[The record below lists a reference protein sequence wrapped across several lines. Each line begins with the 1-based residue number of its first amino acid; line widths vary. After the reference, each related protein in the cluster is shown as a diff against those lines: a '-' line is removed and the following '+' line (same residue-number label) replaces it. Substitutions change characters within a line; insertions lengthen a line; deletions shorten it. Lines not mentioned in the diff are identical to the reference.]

1 MRGFI
6 TTRDV
11 LSRPILIVG
20 AFGLRV
26 YARCLVRVVACHGR
40 ATFLECIWCSAR
52 PGYSGPSGVA
62 SSTCTTWTRA
72 FSLAPFGPPKR

>member
-11 LSRPILIVG
+11 LSRPILIIG

-26 YARCLVRVVACHGR
+26 YARCLVRVVAGHGR
-40 ATFLECIWCSAR
+40 ATFLECI
-52 PGYSGPSGVA
+52 
-62 SSTCTTWTRA
+62 
-72 FSLAPFGPPKR
+72 